1 MKIKSLASI
10 KFIILAI
17 LFTFAA
23 IHMASANE
31 QAIEEKI
38 EEAIKEPITVVY
50 TKPLSELDQRI
61 VYPLEVLKLVLS
73 KTNINFKLQPS
84 RVAMTQNRALKML
97 ALGVG
102 VDVVWSMTNEIRET
116 NLTPIRVPLYK
127 GLIGWRLLLIKSANQ
142 TRFDK
147 LNTLADLQRY
157 IAGQGHD
164 WPDTDILAANGF
176 RIVSSSSYE
185 GLFEML
191 EKNRFDFFPR
201 SIIEIGN
208 ELKSH
213 TEYNLSIEKTLL
225 LHYPAAFYFFVNRA
239 NSALK
244 IRLENGFNTAISDG
258 SFDALFYK
266 YNQQHIQQANI
277 QKRKIL
283 KLHNPNLPS
292 ATPLDNAEL
301 WLTPTAAQH

>member
-23 IHMASANE
+23 IHMASAS
-31 QAIEEKI
+31 EET
-38 EEAIKEPITVVY
+38 ITVVY
-50 TKPLSELDQRI
+50 PKPLSELDQRI

-73 KTNINFKLQPS
+73 KNNSEFKLQPS

-127 GLIGWRLLLIKSANQ
+127 GLIGWRLLLIKSENQ

-147 LNTLADLQRY
+147 LNTLAELRRY

-201 SIIEIGN
+201 SIIEIGD

-225 LHYPAAFYFFVNRA
+225 LHYPAAFYFFINRA

-244 IRLENGFNTAISDG
+244 TRLENGFNTAISDG

-277 QKRKIL
+277 QNRKIL

-292 ATPLDNAEL
+292 ATQLDNAEL
-301 WLTPTAAQH
+301 WLTPTAQH